1 MARIKLGR
9 VELAEGE
16 MRGFPDGPRPGILL
30 ARVGG
35 RYLALDDW
43 CRHAGGTLSEGT
55 LEGGAVVCPLH
66 RMAFDLA
73 TGQLRSTPRLCDDQ
87 SAYPVEVVDGV
98 VWVELPS
105 PRG

>member
-1 MARIKLGR
+1 MARIRLGR

-98 VWVELPS
+98 VWVELP
-105 PRG
+105 PHRE